1 MFLMDLR
8 EEQRSSQYEV
18 MSLIFAMAKKLG
30 IETVTEGVETKEEED
45 LIISMGCNYGQ
56 GYYYSKPI
64 PVDDFYNTFLKG
76 NDRN

>member
-1 MFLMDLR
+1 
-8 EEQRSSQYEV
+8 
-18 MSLIFAMAKKLG
+18 MAKKLG

-76 NDRN
+76 NDKN